1 MHRILTSS
9 IHPLR
14 LRHALFSIVEAANAP
29 RGISTK
35 NLRPLVREVA
45 KSGFEWSRS
54 FLGNEKLGF
63 KIGEYDVDDDLDH
76 MLDLMKASNLD
87 RSYVK
92 NTLPSQSPRSKY
104 GHSPVIART
113 VSMNIY
119 CKTSLIEY
127 QEDGLT
133 HVRRMAIHDDKVSN
147 ICRALNGTI
156 HDIKRLLSFD
166 FPLTHDS
173 HLNCLLPDTLVSSG
187 SDLNLLE
194 GVKSTYKG
202 PIIKILMSDGRRLS
216 VTINHMLL
224 TPNGFVRAGSL
235 RKGDNVIGRR
245 LRNWSIDNIPNSNKK
260 PSRIQDVVSSLSKPI
275 SMGTEGMKVSSE
287 DFHGDGVFMHGN
299 IDIVRS
305 DSKLWSTIQSSIS
318 EPIQHHPLAIGSN
331 NSTLLSSFS
340 PLDEFLYSS
349 GLSLDGG
356 MSSLRESKASFL
368 SEFFHSNGRSFRGR
382 SDLDAILLKNP
393 IDSNI
398 CNVNGISNLNSGF
411 PSNVSINNGSF
422 INSSMSSVGNSE
434 FSKFSIDSCISD
446 TKLITDLINGFST
459 EIEPLE
465 IVEIE
470 RCDYFGHVYDLHTM
484 TSSYWAEGI
493 LSSNCRCTF
502 VPFFDAGGY
511 KPIHRDIPT
520 KLNFL
525 KFENAPREF
534 EPWLRGL
541 NKHITFEKVIFKKDL
556 PSTYKVEGRLLFLNP
571 KDASDPREVIL
582 AQEAKK
588 VYDAK
593 KFKEIMSLIDSGEI
607 KSDETLNTPLEHFI
621 HFFVEY
627 KLNQLTEPVLI
638 KFFASIK

>member
-92 NTLPSQSPRSKY
+92 NTLPSQSPRAKY

-173 HLNCLLPDTLVSSG
+173 HL
-187 SDLNLLE
+187 
-194 GVKSTYKG
+194 
-202 PIIKILMSDGRRLS
+202 
-216 VTINHMLL
+216 
-224 TPNGFVRAGSL
+224 
-235 RKGDNVIGRR
+235 
-245 LRNWSIDNIPNSNKK
+245 
-260 PSRIQDVVSSLSKPI
+260 
-275 SMGTEGMKVSSE
+275 
-287 DFHGDGVFMHGN
+287 
-299 IDIVRS
+299 
-305 DSKLWSTIQSSIS
+305 
-318 EPIQHHPLAIGSN
+318 
-331 NSTLLSSFS
+331 
-340 PLDEFLYSS
+340 
-349 GLSLDGG
+349 
-356 MSSLRESKASFL
+356 
-368 SEFFHSNGRSFRGR
+368 
-382 SDLDAILLKNP
+382 
-393 IDSNI
+393 
-398 CNVNGISNLNSGF
+398 
-411 PSNVSINNGSF
+411 
-422 INSSMSSVGNSE
+422 
-434 FSKFSIDSCISD
+434 
-446 TKLITDLINGFST
+446 
-459 EIEPLE
+459 
-465 IVEIE
+465 
-470 RCDYFGHVYDLHTM
+470 
-484 TSSYWAEGI
+484 
-493 LSSNCRCTF
+493 NCRCTF